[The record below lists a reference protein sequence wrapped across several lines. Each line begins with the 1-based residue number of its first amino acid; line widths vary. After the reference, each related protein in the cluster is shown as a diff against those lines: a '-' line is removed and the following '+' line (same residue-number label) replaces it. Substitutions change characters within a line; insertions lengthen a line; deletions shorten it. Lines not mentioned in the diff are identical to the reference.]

1 MTPEPTPAATPGD
14 GASPFVPEQPTARRL
29 PAAERRRQLIGIGLQ
44 LLTERPL
51 GDITVEEVSRRAGIS
66 RGLLFNYF
74 PTRRDY
80 HLAIIR
86 AAMRRMS
93 RIAEPPETVAED
105 MRVKVVIERFVAF
118 LERRRDPYV
127 AIIRGVAG
135 GDAEVAEIY
144 AESRDQLV
152 GVVLRALGRRPTPAL
167 ELLVAGWLGFVEETV
182 LTWVNR
188 PVMPRHEL
196 VRLLERALL
205 AIVERRTA
213 PRDLPNGPAA

>member
-1 MTPEPTPAATPGD
+1 MQVNTGATPADQP
-14 GASPFVPEQPTARRL
+14 ASVLPDPPTGKRL

-51 GDITVEEVSRRAGIS
+51 GEITVEEVSRRAGIS

-93 RIAEPPETVAED
+93 RIAEPPEGVADE
-105 MRVKVVIERFVAF
+105 MKVKVVIERFVAF

-135 GDAEVAEIY
+135 GDSEVAEIY

-152 GVVLRALGRRPTPAL
+152 DVVLRALGRRPTPAL

-182 LTWVNR
+182 LTWVNK

>member
-1 MTPEPTPAATPGD
+1 MQVPPQTGAPQPATPL
-14 GASPFVPEQPTARRL
+14 QPAGKRL

-51 GDITVEEVSRRAGIS
+51 GEITVEEVSRRAGIS

-93 RIAEPPETVAED
+93 RIAEPPADVPAD
-105 MRVKVVIERFVAF
+105 QRLHVVIERFIAF

-135 GDAEVAEIY
+135 SDPEVAAIY
-144 AESRDQLV
+144 AESRNELV
-152 GVVLRALGRRPTPAL
+152 DVVLRALGRKSSPAL

-182 LTWVNR
+182 LTWVDK
-188 PVMPRHEL
+188 PVMPRAEL
-196 VRLLERALL
+196 SRLLERSLL

-213 PRDLPNGPAA
+213 PRDLPRGPAA

>member
-1 MTPEPTPAATPGD
+1 MQVNSGGTGARPAVPGMPD
-14 GASPFVPEQPTARRL
+14 PPSGKRL

-51 GDITVEEVSRRAGIS
+51 GEITVEEVSRRAGIS

-93 RIAEPPETVAED
+93 RIAEPPDDVADE

-152 GVVLRALGRRPTPAL
+152 DVVLRALGRRPTPAL